1 MKVYVNIT
9 AEDEICFGVHLNE
22 LPIVFEIP
30 KMKNNRK
37 NVYVF
42 VVSFIFNLVL
52 YLMLY
57 FPCVSACL

>member
-1 MKVYVNIT
+1 MLILQQ
-9 AEDEICFGVHLNE
+9 DEICFGVHVNE

-37 NVYVF
+37 KCIIFF
-42 VVSFIFNLVL
+42 VGSFIFNVVL